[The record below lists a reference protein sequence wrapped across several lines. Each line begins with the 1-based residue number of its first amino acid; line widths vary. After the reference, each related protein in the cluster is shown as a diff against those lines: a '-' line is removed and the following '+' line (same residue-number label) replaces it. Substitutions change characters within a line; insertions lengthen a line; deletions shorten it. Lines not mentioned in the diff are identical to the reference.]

1 MTNAILR
8 GKPDAGNPHV
18 RFDEGEVASAKPR
31 RGSLLYKKLMFAA
44 ALASAMVASA
54 EMKVGT
60 VNLMLLIRNHPNY
73 DANKELLTS
82 TDKDYQKKVEAIKS
96 EGESLQAEGKKIA
109 EQLRNPMLAAKAKA
123 DVEKQLMDIQ
133 QKLMGIEQ
141 RYRAEVARCRQDLQ
155 DLEGRLLKTTTD
167 DLRKR
172 LAKFAEKKDY
182 DLILDKTAAP
192 FAKAKYDVTDEMLQE
207 LGVEPKNAKG
217 RDEGK

>member
-1 MTNAILR
+1 MKKLAL
-8 GKPDAGNPHV
+8 
-18 RFDEGEVASAKPR
+18 
-31 RGSLLYKKLMFAA
+31 SLLLLSS
-44 ALASAMVASA
+44 LAASA

-82 TDKDYQKKVEAIKS
+82 TDKDYQKKVEAVKA
-96 EGESLQAEGKKIA
+96 EGESLQAEGRKVA

-133 QKLMGIEQ
+133 QKLVGIEQ

-172 LAKFAEKKDY
+172 LRKFAEKRDY
-182 DLILDKTAAP
+182 DFILDRTAAP
-192 FAKAKYDVTDEMLQE
+192 FAKAKYDVTDEMLKE
-207 LGVEPKNAKG
+207 LGVEPKDAKG

>member
-1 MTNAILR
+1 MKKLAFSLLLLSSL
-8 GKPDAGNPHV
+8 A
-18 RFDEGEVASAKPR
+18 ASA
-31 RGSLLYKKLMFAA
+31 G
-44 ALASAMVASA
+44 
-54 EMKVGT
+54 MKVGT

-82 TDKDYQKKVEAIKS
+82 TDKDYQKKVEAIKA
-96 EGESLQAEGKKIA
+96 EGESLQAEGKKVA

-133 QKLMGIEQ
+133 QKLVGIEQ

-172 LAKFAEKKDY
+172 LKKFAEKRDY
-182 DLILDKTAAP
+182 DLILDRTAAP
-192 FAKAKYDVTDEMLQE
+192 FAKAKYDVTDEMLKE
-207 LGVEPKNAKG
+207 LGVEPKDAKG

>member
-1 MTNAILR
+1 M
-8 GKPDAGNPHV
+8 
-18 RFDEGEVASAKPR
+18 
-31 RGSLLYKKLMFAA
+31 KKLMFVA
-44 ALASAMVASA
+44 ALVSALAASA

-73 DANKELLTS
+73 EANKELLTS
-82 TDKDYQKKVEAIKS
+82 TDKDYQKKVEAIKA
-96 EGESLQAEGKKIA
+96 EGETLQAEGKKVA

-133 QKLMGIEQ
+133 QKLIGIEQ
-141 RYRAEVARCRQDLQ
+141 RYRAEVSRCRQDLQ

-182 DLILDKTAAP
+182 DLILDRTAAP
-192 FAKAKYDVTDEMLQE
+192 FAKAKFDVTDEMLQE
-207 LGVEPKNAKG
+207 MGVEPKDAKG